1 MVEVRNDARDLR
13 ELTCPMEALSWF
25 NELPWCWYEFLPL
38 SFVGLFRLQVNRFK
52 KPNLIST
59 MVNVVLK
66 DTFSFFSFSASK
78 IEGTVVSV
86 SFDDVSLIGVG
97 SLVSSND
104 IEPAA
109 VVFSRVGDNMSSI
122 VMLIPKDAESIF
134 VRSHKGIFVLLQMNG
149 ELLIL
154 ITSELLDYNIF
165 GLRINSKG
173 NVLIEDRYNFVC
185 GVGVWLEMIRN
196 VGNDNFFEQP
206 YLVAILMDV
215 ILKNIFSFFSFPSSN
230 IKGPVVNMSLD
241 KVAFK
246 GERSFIGSH
255 DVEPAAVMLARVG
268 DYLGAIVLL
277 VTEDAKSL
285 VTATDNESEFI
296 VLRVDSEFL
305 VGIIVEGLDCYF
317 LVGTN
322 C

>member
-1 MVEVRNDARDLR
+1 
-13 ELTCPMEALSWF
+13 MEALSWF
-25 NELPWCWYEFLPL
+25 NELPWCWYETLSLL
-38 SFVGLFRLQVNRFK
+38 SFVGLFRLQVDRFK
-52 KPNLIST
+52 KPNLVST
-59 MVNVVLK
+59 MMNVVLK
-66 DTFSFFSFSASK
+66 DTFSFLGFSASK
-78 IEGTVVSV
+78 IKGTVVSV
-86 SFDDVSLIGVG
+86 SLDDVSLIGVG

-109 VVFSRVGDNMSSI
+109 VVFSRVGYDMSSI
-122 VMLIPKDAESIF
+122 VMLVPKDAESIF
-134 VRSHKGIFVLLQMNG
+134 VRSHEGIFVLFQMNG

-154 ITSELLDYNIF
+154 ITTELLDYDIF
-165 GLRINSKG
+165 GLRINRKG
-173 NVLIEDRYNFVC
+173 NILIEDRYDFVC
-185 GVGVWLEMIRN
+185 SVGVWLEMVRN

-230 IKGPVVNMSLD
+230 IKSPVVNMSLD
-241 KVAFK
+241 EVAFK
-246 GERSFIGSH
+246 SERSFISSH

-268 DYLGAIVLL
+268 DYLGTIVLL

-305 VGIIVEGLDCYF
+305 VDIIIESFDCYF